1 MKVTYVSASGQKT
14 EVDVPE
20 GDNLMQ
26 AAVANNI
33 DGIVGECGGSMMCA
47 TCHVYVDEPW
57 AAGLPEKSEGET
69 EMLECATAELK
80 AGSRLGC
87 QITVDASM
95 DGLTVLIPD
104 SQQ

>member
-14 EVDVPE
+14 EVDVQD

-26 AAVANNI
+26 AAVANNV

-57 AAGLPEKSEGET
+57 VARLPEKSEGET
-69 EMLECATAELK
+69 EMLECAAGELRE
-80 AGSRLGC
+80 GSRLGC
-87 QITVDASM
+87 QITVDAGM
-95 DGLTVLIPD
+95 DGLTVHVPD

>member
-1 MKVTYVSASGQKT
+1 MKVTYVSASGQTT

-20 GDNLMQ
+20 GDSLMQ
-26 AAVANNI
+26 AAVANNL

-57 AAGLPEKSEGET
+57 ASGLPEKSEGET

-87 QITVDASM
+87 QITVDSSM
-95 DGLTVLIPD
+95 DGLTVHIPD

>member
-1 MKVTYVSASGQKT
+1 MKVTYVSVSGQRT
-14 EVDVPE
+14 EVDVQE

-26 AAVANNI
+26 AAVANGI

-47 TCHVYVDEPW
+47 TCHVYVEEPW
-57 AAGLPEKSEGET
+57 IAALPEKSEGET

-87 QITVDASM
+87 QITVDAGM
-95 DGLTVLIPD
+95 DGLTVQVPD